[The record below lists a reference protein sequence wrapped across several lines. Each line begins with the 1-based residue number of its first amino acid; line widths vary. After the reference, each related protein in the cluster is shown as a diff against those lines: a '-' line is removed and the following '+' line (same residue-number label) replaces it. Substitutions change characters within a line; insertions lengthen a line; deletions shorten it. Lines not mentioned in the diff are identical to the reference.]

1 MPSAAKWWT
10 FADARGLNQ
19 RSQPLLGG
27 DAGVL
32 LESENLSFYQ
42 TGALV
47 QRFGSLSQSLTS
59 SGFTGIIEWLGRF
72 TTTGG
77 VEELWGAANNA
88 GTAALARRTGGNWA
102 TVSFSDTVNV
112 SNLRYMQSASLT
124 HKFFIAYD
132 SNVNR
137 LHVWDGTSLRR
148 VGFSQASGVTAATM
162 GGSGNTWN
170 RWYRKR
176 LAELDGDGNVI
187 RVSEP
192 SEAPVNVSI
201 TDDAGVT
208 ITRGTVN
215 SEGETHWIA
224 EAAEDESGEP
234 GTFFQIATVLLA
246 NTTTNDTFADL
257 TAFDISPL
265 IGEYVPPPSAKYILS
280 DTNRLLLAGAWEL
293 TGAADQTE
301 PKQNRVWFTPV
312 LGSTDEGDDER
323 IPNTVDQQNWVDV
336 GNEGPITGLA
346 GPLYGDIYVFKAD
359 SVFKLTPTGDFVTP
373 YRVIQVS
380 SGIGAVDQR
389 TVCVGELG
397 NGTPS
402 IFFASSGSVYV
413 ITNGGI
419 TEISDPVSRDLRL
432 NNFTAAS
439 SWIGYNPFNKS
450 LMAQTNSGTSALSG
464 QYYQFEYDLKE
475 QRWSG
480 ISIGGGESGWILGRS
495 ILGVDTIL
503 GGGGATIRNVVVAQ
517 NDQSSVRLL
526 MAGQNSDE
534 ESLLVSYGDVC
545 GGDGDE
551 PFTTRFRVR
560 KFPTPGH
567 RFMIGAPTF
576 IYRSPTGESAAVGT
590 LMLSYIDQNAE
601 LQTFSRTLEATD
613 ADNGVQQKVAVI
625 DGAQFENMTA
635 LDVRVTL
642 SYSEPF
648 TSNVQPS
655 IDAFLFPVTE
665 KETYAQ

>member
-10 FADARGLNQ
+10 FGEARGLNQ
-19 RSQPLLGG
+19 RAQPLLGG

-32 LESENLSFYQ
+32 LECENLSFYQ

-47 QRFGSLSQSLTS
+47 QRFGSASQSLTS
-59 SGFTGIIEWLGRF
+59 SGFTGAIEWIGRF

-88 GTAALARRTGGNWA
+88 GTAALARRSGLTWA
-102 TVSFSDTVNV
+102 PISFSDTVNV
-112 SNLRYMQSASLT
+112 NNLRYMQSASLT
-124 HKFFIAYD
+124 HKFFICYD
-132 SNVNR
+132 SDVNR
-137 LHVWDGTSLRR
+137 LHVWDGTTLRR
-148 VGFSQASGVTAATM
+148 VGFGIASAVTAVSM
-162 GGSGNTWN
+162 GGSGQTWN

-176 LAELDGDGNVI
+176 VAELDADGTVI
-187 RVSEP
+187 RMSEP
-192 SEAPVNVSI
+192 SESPVNVSI
-201 TDDAGVT
+201 IDDAGVT

-215 SEGETHWIA
+215 GEGETHWIA
-224 EAAEDESGEP
+224 EAADDESGEP
-234 GTFFQIATVLLA
+234 GTFFQIATLPIA
-246 NTTTNDTFADL
+246 TGSTDDTFADL
-257 TAFDISPL
+257 AVFPISPL
-265 IGEYVPPPSAKYILS
+265 IGEYIPPPSAKYILS
-280 DTNRLLLAGAWEL
+280 DTNRILLAGAWESAY
-293 TGAADQTE
+293 TDEQTQ

-346 GPLYGDIYVFKAD
+346 GPLYGDIYVMKSD

-380 SGIGAVDQR
+380 AGIGAVDQR

-402 IFFASSGSVYV
+402 IFFASPGSVYV
-413 ITNGGI
+413 ITAGGI

-439 SWIGYNPFNKS
+439 SWLGYNPFNKS
-450 LMAQTNSGTSALSG
+450 LMAQTNSGSAALSG

-495 ILGVDTIL
+495 ILGVDTVL

-517 NDQSSVRLL
+517 NDNSSVRLL
-526 MAGQNSDE
+526 LCGQNADE
-534 ESLLVSYGDVC
+534 ESLLTAYGDIC
-545 GGDGDE
+545 GGDATE
-551 PFTTRFRVR
+551 PFTSRFRVR

-567 RFMIGAPTF
+567 RFMVGAPTI
-576 IYRSPTGESAAVGT
+576 IYRSPTGITATGT
-590 LMLSYIDQNAE
+590 LMLTFLDQNAN
-601 LQTFSRTLEATD
+601 LQTFSKTLTATD
-613 ADNGVQQKVAVI
+613 ADNGLQQVVGMF
-625 DGAQFENMTA
+625 DGAQFENMSV
-635 LDVRVTL
+635 LDVRLTL
-642 SYSEPF
+642 SYSAPF

-655 IDAFLFPVTE
+655 IDAFLIPLTE